1 VVSQNWAGVRAP
13 ALFLCLIFSLTAC
26 NSLSVLQSREG
37 RAEATAKQSKWRATA
52 YYTKDF
58 KIVAYQSAH
67 FGQRAKT
74 PRGGALNV
82 YIEGDGAAY
91 VAGRQA
97 RNPTPSN
104 PLTLNLAIL
113 DPNSD
118 TLYLARPCQY
128 LSPQE
133 LAGCSPAYWASHRY
147 AKEVVTA
154 LSNAIDQAKHESR
167 QQRVRIFGY
176 SGGGALAVLIA
187 AHRNDVVAITT
198 LSANLDHETWT
209 RQDNLTPLYGSLNAA
224 DYAMKTAHIRQVHF
238 YGEKDEIVP
247 PSITKAYMSRVP
259 GNASIR
265 AIGIPGADHDCC
277 WVQSWPNLLREY
289 VYR

>member
-1 VVSQNWAGVRAP
+1 VVSPNWAGVRAP
-13 ALFLCLIFSLTAC
+13 ALFLCLLFCLSAC
-26 NSLSVLQSREG
+26 NSLSILQSREG
-37 RAEATAKQSKWRATA
+37 RADAIAKQNKWRAAA
-52 YYTKDF
+52 YHTKQF
-58 KIVAYQSAH
+58 KIVAYQPAH
-67 FGQRAKT
+67 FGQRQNA
-74 PRGGALNV
+74 PRDGALNV

-113 DPNSD
+113 DPNPD
-118 TLYLARPCQY
+118 TIYLARPCQY

-133 LAGCSPAYWASHRY
+133 LTGCSPAYWASHRY
-147 AKEVVTA
+147 AAEVVAA
-154 LSNAIDQAKHESR
+154 LSSAIDKAKREIGR
-167 QQRVRIFGY
+167 QRVRIFGY
-176 SGGGALAVLIA
+176 SGGGTLAVLIA
-187 AHRNDVVAITT
+187 ANRNDVVAITT

-224 DYAMKTAHIRQVHF
+224 DFATKTAHIPQVHF
-238 YGEKDEIVP
+238 YGEKDDIVP

-259 GNASIR
+259 GQSAVR
-265 AIGIPGADHDCC
+265 AIGIQGANHDCC
-277 WVQSWPNLLREY
+277 WVQSWPDLMRDY

>member
-1 VVSQNWAGVRAP
+1 VVSSNWAGVRAP
-13 ALFLCLIFSLTAC
+13 ALFLCLAFSLTAC
-26 NSLSVLQSREG
+26 NSLSILQSRED
-37 RAEATAKQSKWRATA
+37 RADAVAKQNKWRATA
-52 YYTKDF
+52 YHTQYF

-67 FGQRAKT
+67 FGQRSNA
-74 PRGGALNV
+74 PRSDPLNV

-97 RNPTPSN
+97 RNPTPGN

-113 DPNSD
+113 DPNQD
-118 TLYLARPCQY
+118 TVYLARPCQY

-147 AKEVVTA
+147 AAEVVTA
-154 LSNAIDQAKHESR
+154 LSNAIDQAKRESGR
-167 QQRVRIFGY
+167 QRVRIFGY
-176 SGGGALAVLIA
+176 SGGGTLAVLIA
-187 AHRNDVVAITT
+187 AHRNDVLAIAT

-224 DYAMKTAHIRQVHF
+224 DYAAKITHIPQVHF
-238 YGEKDEIVP
+238 YDEKDDIVP
-247 PSITKAYMSRVP
+247 PAITKSYMSRVP
-259 GNASIR
+259 KKPTIR
-265 AIGIPGADHDCC
+265 AVGIRGADHACC
-277 WVQSWPNLLREY
+277 WVQSWPALLREY